1 MNYEKTLEFLY
12 AQLPVFESVGA
23 HAYKPGLERVR
34 EMDELM
40 GYPHRSFKSVHV
52 AGTNGKG
59 TTCHTLAS
67 VLQCAGHK
75 VGLFTSPHL
84 VDFDERIRV
93 DGAPVSHE
101 YVVAWVSEWYERIR
115 HLQPSFFELATMMAF
130 CWFRDQGC
138 DWAVIEVGLGGR
150 LDCTNIIMPELS
162 IITNVSFDHMQFLG
176 DTLPQIAGEKAG
188 IMKRGVPCVVGE
200 VYGYD
205 NPLHPERQCDEDA
218 VRKAYVVAAQR
229 AGASL
234 FFACDNPQVLW
245 VTHEGE
251 QMVYRTAME
260 GEINSPLTG
269 DCQPRNANTVLTAL
283 HLLNIAT
290 EEQIR
295 QGFAEV
301 VTRTHLMGRWQTL
314 QTSPRIIAD
323 TGHNEGCFTFLG
335 PQLQA
340 FIDRGQKLRIVF
352 GMVADKDISTV
363 LSYLPAGADYFWC
376 NAPTPRALPAGKLSR
391 MASEKGLHGD
401 VFTSVAEAYST
412 ARSLTGPDDILF
424 IGGSNFIVSG
434 ILKTF
439 F

>member
-40 GYPHRSFKSVHV
+40 GHPHRSFKSVHV

-59 TTCHTLAS
+59 STCHTLAS

-93 DGAPVSHE
+93 DGTPVSHD
-101 YVVAWVSEWYERIR
+101 YVVAWVNEWYGRIR

-150 LDCTNIIMPELS
+150 LDSTNIITPALG

-205 NPLHPERQCDEDA
+205 NPLHPERQCDADA
-218 VRKAYVVAAQR
+218 VRKAYNLAARR
-229 AGASL
+229 AGAPL

-245 VTHEGE
+245 VSHEGE

-260 GEINSPLTG
+260 GKIISPLTG

-283 HLLNIAT
+283 HLLDIAT

-323 TGHNEGCFTFLG
+323 TGHNEGCFTYLG
-335 PQLQA
+335 PQLRA
-340 FIDRGQKLRIVF
+340 FIERGQKLRIVF
-352 GMVADKDISTV
+352 GMVADKDIPTV
-363 LSYLPAGADYFWC
+363 LACLPVEAEYFWC
-376 NAPTPRALPAGKLSR
+376 NAPTPRALPAAELCR
-391 MASEKGLHGD
+391 MGAEKGLHGR
-401 VFTSVAEAYST
+401 VYASAAEAYT
-412 ARSLTGPDDILF
+412 AALSLTLPDDILY
-424 IGGSNFIVSG
+424 IGGSNFIVSE